1 MPKYKVT
8 ATTNATFS
16 TEVEA
21 ASEEEAKNM
30 INTDGLEWLSES
42 NVADSTEISVQIID

>member
-1 MPKYKVT
+1 MPRYKVT
-8 ATTNATFS
+8 ATTNAIFS

-30 INTDGLEWLSES
+30 INVDGLEWVSES
-42 NVADSTEISVQIID
+42 NVADSTEISAQLIS